1 MYVPITIAKVKEPKV
16 AKCRN
21 TANKQK
27 AIKAT

>member
-1 MYVPITIAKVKEPKV
+1 MYVPITIAKVKEKV